1 MKNLEQIK
9 EEIESLPENDF
20 IQLRKW
26 FSEKDWENWDRQIG
40 EDLMT
45 GKLDFLMKEA
55 LEGNETDE
63 TSEINETDK

>member
-1 MKNLEQIK
+1 MENLERIK

-26 FSEKDWENWDRQIG
+26 FSEKDWEKWDRQIE
-40 EDLMT
+40 EDSMS

-55 LEGNETDE
+55 LE
-63 TSEINETDK
+63 DKEKGKLRNI